1 MNNMMKPK
9 KMMGGV
15 ARIPQGYKDGGK
27 VKPFAGKDNKKEERA
42 EAKMVRSGKV
52 SPAQY
57 ASKEKAE
64 GDMKSSSNL
73 MRTGKEMASGAMSPE
88 QYASSAKMNDGGLV
102 TATNSMAPNECT
114 YNLGPGV
121 RSRQDYKK

>member
-27 VKPFAGKDNKKEERA
+27 VKP
-42 EAKMVRSGKV
+42 
-52 SPAQY
+52 P
-57 ASKEKAE
+57 KEKAK
-64 GDMKSSSNL
+64 GDMMSSSNM

-102 TATNSMAPNECT
+102 KATNSMAPNECT

-121 RSRQDYKK
+121 RSQQDYKK